1 MRIRITKSGIYRDG
15 VTMIPVGTEL
25 DVPDDFKGW
34 ANKWVRVDSPKATL
48 EVATPAKQPE
58 PEEDTELDQLRDEY
72 ERVTGEKPHGR
83 MKAETLKQRIE
94 EDHDLQD
101 HNPRQVLV
109 W

>member
-1 MRIRITKSGIYRDG
+1 MRIRITRKGIYNQDG
-15 VTMIPVGTEL
+15 PVPVGTEL
-25 DVPDDFKGW
+25 DVADDFDKWQG
-34 ANKWVRVDSPKATL
+34 KWVMVAESAGKSF

-94 EDHDLQD
+94 EAQ
-101 HNPRQVLV
+101 
-109 W
+109 